1 MRVPHAARALRDQLG
16 QRYKKVEMT
25 GVGEGDGFGVQRTVE
40 FDKTSSRLLKK
51 VLPHLDDPRI
61 ADYSVSKAGIASV
74 TFVGTIQA
82 DSRDPYPLEAAETVA
97 DAEGKGGEESDS
109 GSGDA

>member
-16 QRYKKVEMT
+16 QRYKKVEMKAT
-25 GVGEGDGFGVQRTVE
+25 GEPDGFGVHRTVE

-61 ADYSVSKAGIASV
+61 ADFSVSKAGIAEV
-74 TFVGTIQA
+74 TFVGTVRA
-82 DSRDPYPLEAAETVA
+82 DNRDPYPLDAAETVA
-97 DAEGKGGEESDS
+97 DAGGSEESDS